1 MAYNIF
7 KRPGFRK
14 GGIADLEPRQGY
26 AEQGSVQKIEDL
38 MAQRRQ
44 AYEAAAQPTAGEIAL
59 TLAEAIGRRPGANIG
74 AISGEVSKSLLP
86 IFTKKKEIK
95 AKLPGQDIEDLIS
108 LEKLKVYRDRYAQ
121 TSTGGVTGYKLGE
134 FRRLKDL
141 VQKQGK
147 FKAGQKLEMGILAG
161 QRIPSDYQIRQDY
174 LKALQNDPVFSNLTS
189 ADKEKQIQDYVNK
202 TNQSILQG
210 LIDQTIT
217 EGEAIKQS
225 NNQPNS
231 TDTLI
236 DDLGKA
242 DGGRIGYAAGSMVQ
256 AQPAQT
262 AMTTDQGQDS
272 RYTELRKRLPAE
284 ISNDVVQLIAYNES
298 AFQDFASI
306 QSQAD
311 VDSFNQKYGVSLAIP
326 MNT

>member
-7 KRPGFRK
+7 KRPTFRK
-14 GGIADLEPRQGY
+14 GGLASLEPRQGY
-26 AEQGSVQKIEDL
+26 AEKGSVQKIEDL
-38 MAQRRQ
+38 MTQRRQ
-44 AYEAAAQPTAGEIAL
+44 AYETAAQPTGGELALLLASAIGKKPGGNIGEIA
-59 TLAEAIGRRPGANIG
+59 
-74 AISGEVSKSLLP
+74 GEVSTQLQPL
-86 IFTKKKEIK
+86 FAKKKEIK
-95 AKLPGQDIEDLIS
+95 AKLTGLDIEDLIS
-108 LEKLKVYRDRYAQ
+108 LEKLKAYRDRYAQ
-121 TSTGGVTGYKLGE
+121 TSTGGVTGYKLTQLDQILNEAQKTGKLNE
-134 FRRLKDL
+134 RQRLRL
-141 VQKQGK
+141 SV
-147 FKAGQKLEMGILAG
+147 LAG
-161 QRIPSDYQIRQDY
+161 SKFPSDYQIRTDF
-174 LKALQNDPVFSNLTS
+174 LKAKKDDPLFSSLKP
-189 ADKEKQIQDYVNK
+189 AEREKIIQDYIK
-202 TNQSILQG
+202 ETNQSLVQG
-210 LIDQTIT
+210 LIDQTII

-225 NNQPNS
+225 NNQTDS

-256 AQPAQT
+256 QQPAQ
-262 AMTTDQGQDS
+262 ASMTTNQGQDS

-306 QSQAD
+306 QSQTD